1 MNRSGP
7 VILVLTSLVLPGMLS
22 AGPTKSGPP
31 FALST
36 CSDCVQAAPAAAG
49 NAAGSL
55 FALWES
61 RAPGADRGLPARF
74 FRPLGPARGNDFFV
88 QSADDPAST
97 LLDPRVAGDA
107 KSFVAVWA
115 VDSGDDTDVFA
126 RRYTPR
132 GVAAGPPIPVN
143 QDDPALSR
151 PPQDFAPAVAMA
163 PGGGFVV
170 AWIRFV
176 PFADDRHPGS
186 QPSVFVRRFAADG
199 KPLAAPLQLSS
210 GLVAA
215 ERPGLCVTTT
225 NAAAVAWTSVDR
237 YEPFMPPLEGV
248 KLRRLQPSGLPQPK
262 TLVLSAPT
270 SGQANAAVSC
280 GADGGFVV
288 VWSDQKAPA
297 VDGADIVAQRFAR
310 DGRKAGAAFIVNSET
325 GGDQL
330 TPAVSHDR
338 SGAFVAVWS
347 GHDGATAGIALRGFT
362 PTGAP
367 TGAEV
372 DVSSNVGGRRRAP
385 DLAHTGTAGN
395 FVVVWQEPSRIV
407 VGQRFKP

>member
-7 VILVLTSLVLPGMLS
+7 VILALTSLLLPGALS
-22 AGPTKSGPP
+22 AGPTKSGPS

-36 CSDCVQAAPAAAG
+36 CSDCLQAAPAAAG
-49 NAAGSL
+49 NSAGSL

-61 RAPGADRGLPARF
+61 LAPSADRGVPARF
-74 FRPLGPARGNDFFV
+74 FRPLGPARGDDFFV
-88 QSADDPAST
+88 QNASSEST
-97 LLDPRVAGDA
+97 LLDPRIAGDA

-115 VDSGDDTDVFA
+115 VETGDDTNVFA

-132 GVAAGPPIPVN
+132 GIALGAPIAVN
-143 QDDPALSR
+143 QDDPALPR
-151 PPQDFAPAVAMA
+151 APQDFAPAVAMA

-186 QPSVFVRRFAADG
+186 QPAVYVRRFAADG
-199 KPLAAPLQLSS
+199 KPLAAPLQLST

-215 ERPGLCVTTT
+215 ERPDLCVTTT

-237 YEPFMPPLEGV
+237 YEPFVPSLEGV
-248 KLRRLQPSGLPQPK
+248 KVRRLQPSGAPQPK
-262 TLVLSAPT
+262 TLVLSSPT

-288 VWSDQKAPA
+288 AWSDEKAPA

-310 DGRKAGAAFIVNSET
+310 DGKKAGAAFIVNSET
-325 GGDQL
+325 GGDQV
-330 TPAVSHDR
+330 TPGLSHDP

-347 GHDGATAGIALRGFT
+347 GHDGAKDGIALRRFT
-362 PTGAP
+362 AAGAP
-367 TGAEV
+367 TAAEV
-372 DVSSNVGGRRRAP
+372 DVTSGIGGRRGAP
-385 DLAHTGTAGN
+385 DVAHTGTAGN
-395 FVVVWQEPSRIV
+395 FVVVWQDPSRIV

>member
-7 VILVLTSLVLPGMLS
+7 VILVLTSLFLPGALS
-22 AGPTKSGPP
+22 AGPTKSGPS

-61 RAPGADRGLPARF
+61 LAPTTDRGVPARF
-74 FRPLGPARGNDFFV
+74 FRPLGPARGGDFFV
-88 QSADDPAST
+88 QSASPAST

-107 KSFVAVWA
+107 NSIVAVWA
-115 VDSGDDTDVFA
+115 AENREDTDVYV

-132 GVAAGPPIPVN
+132 GIAIGASIAVN
-143 QDDPALSR
+143 QDDPALPR
-151 PPQDFAPAVAMA
+151 APQDFAPAVAMA

-186 QPSVFVRRFAADG
+186 QPAVYVRRFAADG
-199 KPLAAPLQLSS
+199 KPLAAPLQLST

-225 NAAAVAWTSVDR
+225 NAAVVAWTSVDR
-237 YEPFMPPLEGV
+237 YEPFVPSLEGV
-248 KLRRLQPSGLPQPK
+248 KVRRLQPSGAPQPK

-270 SGQANAAVSC
+270 SSQANTAVSC

-288 VWSDQKAPA
+288 AWSDEKAPA
-297 VDGADIVAQRFAR
+297 IDGADIVAQRFVR
-310 DGRKAGAAFIVNSET
+310 DGKKTGAAFLVNSET
-325 GGDQL
+325 GGDQV
-330 TPAVSHDR
+330 TPALSHDA

-347 GHDGATAGIALRGFT
+347 GHDAAQDGIALRRFT
-362 PTGAP
+362 AAGAP
-367 TGAEV
+367 SGAEV
-372 DVSSNVGGRRRAP
+372 DVSSGNGGRRVAP
-385 DLAHTGTAGN
+385 DVTHTGTAGN
-395 FVVVWQEPSRIV
+395 FAVVWQDPSRIV